1 MTTDHRLPAYVAVAA
16 VLLLSSVVLLPGS
29 VAASG
34 LLAPSIG
41 PADDA
46 TGGTRIAD
54 PPTPSA
60 ALFSNPAG
68 LTRFP
73 TTTVSGSMGLG
84 WGRMEIESSRPAGYE
99 DTNEIFLGIPD
110 FGASVPLGDRTHV
123 GFGFYGT
130 TGSTFEF
137 EGDPTRGLDDFFS
150 ETILV
155 AAPLA
160 VAYRVSDTLSVGAQV
175 EPLFGQLRTR
185 FSLPGL
191 RFRYK
196 LNGFGVQGTVGAS
209 LRPSERWAVGLA
221 VRTPGMI
228 WMDGSMPVP
237 GAGRQDI
244 DVDLEMPTQVF
255 LGTTWQATRCL
266 TLSGS
271 VRFTDASSLGDS
283 TIEYELTPQANVG
296 FVPDGKDEWRFAL
309 GAEQALA
316 DGWALRG
323 GASYA
328 SRIVGSHGV
337 SPLVF
342 DGEDVKLTIGVGKE
356 IGAFT
361 IDAVAGWAFPFERRI
376 SPESALVL
384 PGTYRGMGAIL
395 ALGLTYRFPAG
406 VGD

>member
-1 MTTDHRLPAYVAVAA
+1 MRTGYRSPVVAAAALVLFA
-16 VLLLSSVVLLPGS
+16 VLLLPGS
-29 VAASG
+29 AAASG
-34 LLAPSIG
+34 LLAPAIG

-46 TGGTRIAD
+46 TAGTRIAD

-60 ALFSNPAG
+60 AMFSNPAG
-68 LTRFP
+68 LARFP

-84 WGRMEIESSRPAGYE
+84 YGRMEVEASRPAGYE
-99 DTNEIFLGIPD
+99 DTNDVFLGIPD
-110 FGASVPLGDRTHV
+110 FGLSVPWGERGHV

-137 EGDPTRGLDDFFS
+137 EGDAARGLDDFSS

-155 AAPLA
+155 AVPIGA
-160 VAYRVSDTLSVGAQV
+160 AYRVTDALSVGAQV
-175 EPLFGQLRTR
+175 EPLFGQLRTH
-185 FSLPGL
+185 FSVPGL
-191 RFRYK
+191 RFRYRV
-196 LNGFGVQGTVGAS
+196 NGFGVQGAVGAS
-209 LRPSERWAVGLA
+209 LRPSERWAVGVS

-237 GAGRQDI
+237 GVGRQDVG
-244 DVDLEMPTQVF
+244 VDLEMPAQVF
-255 LGTTWQATRCL
+255 LGATWQATPGL
-266 TLSGS
+266 ALSGS

-309 GAEQALA
+309 GAEQALVDA
-316 DGWALRG
+316 WVLRG
-323 GASYA
+323 GVSYA
-328 SRIVGSHGV
+328 SRIVGSRGV

-342 DGEDVKLTIGVGKE
+342 DGEDVKLTVGVGKE

-376 SPESALVL
+376 SPASALVL
-384 PGTYRGMGAIL
+384 PGVYRGMGGIL
-395 ALGLTYRFPAG
+395 ALGLTYRFPAD